1 MACHMLIQIFRWI
14 IVTFFSLLVVIGVSS
29 ASVND
34 SSVRLNKLTTSSEFL
49 YQDLISHLPED
60 AISSSFSLFYLDE
73 PYDKYT
79 SRQHGEL
86 KPTLTAKSVSKE
98 NTLYLSDLIQI
109 AFDNNRLLEVVK
121 QQQVQHRGQLTQ
133 ARSGYF
139 PQLSAEGRYTYVE
152 REESAGSTS
161 ERGSSEDYFDS
172 GETEKDDVVHG
183 AINFSQL
190 IYDFGKTA
198 SNIEV
203 GKMNLLASNAKFH
216 RQIQEVIFLVKKA
229 YYDTLEKRRLI
240 DVAEK
245 AVKSFEEHLERA
257 KLYRKAGVRTKIDVI
272 NAEVELSNAQMNLVG
287 AEYDLKV
294 TKVAL
299 EQILGVKPQDGQY
312 VLYQEE
318 IRLDNILETMPPV
331 PQNLEPLI
339 EEAMLSRPDVIQL
352 SLLTQS
358 AEAGVNASRGDYWPS
373 VGAQA
378 NYNNYDTQLSLYKD
392 SWEVGL
398 VASWDLFSGL
408 QTKGAEVE
416 ARGHYL
422 ENRAQLEDLH
432 LAVVREVTES
442 YLRAVEN
449 KERVNIALKTL
460 ELAKENVALAE
471 KRYEAG
477 ANDVIEYNDAQLSL
491 TRTRTDLVVTYYG
504 YLTALGHIE
513 YASGRLLQ

>member
-1 MACHMLIQIFRWI
+1 MSIRSFHAIIIFCSAVFI
-14 IVTFFSLLVVIGVSS
+14 GGGFSHALAAT
-29 ASVND
+29 ASI
-34 SSVRLNKLTTSSEFL
+34 RLNELT
-49 YQDLISHLPED
+49 ISHDYIYAEQIELLPED
-60 AISSSFSLFYLDE
+60 LIASSLLLFYLEE
-73 PYDKYT
+73 PYEKYITKKYEELESVQIEDKIPIDKV
-79 SRQHGEL
+79 L
-86 KPTLTAKSVSKE
+86 NL
-98 NTLYLSDLIQI
+98 NDLIQI
-109 AFDNNRLLEVVK
+109 AFAKNRLLEVVK
-121 QQQVQHRGQLTQ
+121 QQQAQRRGQLTQ
-133 ARSGYF
+133 ARSGYL

-161 ERGSSEDYFDS
+161 ENSSSEFYFDS

-183 AINFSQL
+183 AVNFSQL

-203 GKMNLLASNAKFH
+203 GKMNLLASNAKLH
-216 RQIQEVIFLVKKA
+216 RQIQEIIFQVKEA

-240 DVAEK
+240 DVAKES
-245 AVKSFEEHLERA
+245 VKSFQQHLERA

-272 NAEVELSNAQMNLVG
+272 NAEVELSNARMNLVG

-294 TKVAL
+294 AKVAL
-299 EQILGVKPQDGQY
+299 EQILGVKPHGGKY
-312 VLYQEE
+312 VLHQDD

-331 PQNLEPLI
+331 PEKLEPLI
-339 EEAMLSRPDVIQL
+339 DEAIMSRPDVIQL

-358 AEAGVNASRGDYWPS
+358 AEAGVDASKGDYWPS

-378 NYNNYDTQLSLYKD
+378 NYNNYDTELSLYKD

-408 QTKGAEVE
+408 QTKGAEAE
-416 ARGHYL
+416 AYGHFF
-422 ENRAQLEDLH
+422 ENKAQLENLH

-460 ELAKENVALAE
+460 ELAKENLALAE
-471 KRYEAG
+471 RRYESG

-491 TRTRTDLVVTYYG
+491 TKTRTDLVVTYYG
-504 YLTALGHIE
+504 YLTALAHIE